1 MMFGKPVVGC
11 RVGGMK
17 EVIAEGVTGLL
28 AEPGDPESLRAALAG
43 LLADPAKRETFG
55 KAGRERFLEHYTREK
70 LTDRTLAFYREVL
83 AKQFSDQLPGQVS
96 DQAKTE
102 MVTTQAG

>member
-28 AEPGDPESLRAALAG
+28 AEPGDPESLRVALAT

-55 KAGRERFLEHYTREK
+55 KAGRARFLEHYTREK
-70 LTDRTLAFYREVL
+70 LTDRTLAFYHKVL
-83 AKQFSDQLPGQVS
+83 AKQSNNQSETQ
-96 DQAKTE
+96 